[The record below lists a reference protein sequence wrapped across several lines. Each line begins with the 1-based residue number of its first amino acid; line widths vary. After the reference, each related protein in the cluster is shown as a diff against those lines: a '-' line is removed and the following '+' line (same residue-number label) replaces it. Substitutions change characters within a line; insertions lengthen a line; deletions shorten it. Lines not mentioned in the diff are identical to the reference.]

1 MKRNPGALIPL
12 ALCIASLA
20 ACVTASP
27 EQRAAQATLDRAR
40 AAYDAGD
47 YQRTISL
54 LSQQSREIGDADRDT
69 QVSAHKLMAFSYC
82 VTNRIIQC
90 RNEFS
95 KVLEIDRHFELSPAE
110 RGHPIWGPAF
120 EAARRKQGLS

>member
-1 MKRNPGALIPL
+1 MKQS
-12 ALCIASLA
+12 LCARISLA
-20 ACVTASP
+20 FLIAALAGCAMVSP
-27 EQRAAQATLDRAR
+27 ERRAAQATLDRAR

-54 LSQQSREIGDADRDT
+54 LSQSHEINDADLDT
-69 QVSAHKLMAFSYC
+69 QVGAHKLMAFSYC
-82 VTNRIIQC
+82 VTNRITLC

-95 KVLEIDRHFELSPAE
+95 KILEIDRHFELSPAE

-120 EAARRKQGLS
+120 EAARRKQGSS